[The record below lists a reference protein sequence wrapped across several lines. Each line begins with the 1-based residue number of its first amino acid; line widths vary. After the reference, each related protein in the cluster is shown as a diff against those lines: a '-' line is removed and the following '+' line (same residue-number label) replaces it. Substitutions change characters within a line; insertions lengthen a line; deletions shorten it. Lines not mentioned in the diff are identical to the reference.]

1 MLIHSLSVML
11 TLFNNIGVFMKKN
24 NESLSPSASLARNK
38 GADISRINMM
48 RNYLVSLMDEANAA
62 KLAYCS
68 PEVIEPIYNGSTR
81 MGPASIFIN
90 TGSQEDIS
98 YIRET
103 ALKQGEEFAL
113 KINGHTCHFDG
124 PNDQGRDTANSKYL
138 AYPDTEISSLQK
150 KEPHRA
156 GVVEVRNILTDIMT
170 GKEMIVSFI
179 SRGPIGSPVSDPTLQ
194 ITDSYYVIHSEYLLY
209 RMMSPEEF
217 SKDVAEKGYMF
228 INFHSAG
235 KLNENNTSANLNE
248 RRIYMDV
255 ERFHSYSANNQYAG
269 NSIAPKKINHRFAN
283 MNNIRNHFGERLDEH
298 MFISGFEMEDEIVY
312 FGGAYPSGCGKTG
325 TAMTGNHLI
334 GDDLA
339 KIFIDPVRGEVKAV
353 NPEKGMFGIIEG
365 VNESDDPEIMVVL
378 EGEGKEVI
386 FSNLLVSDGKPY
398 WNGMGEALPE
408 RGRNFEGEWSSR
420 SAKPASHKNARFT
433 ISLDTLT
440 IYDPFSEDPY
450 GVKLSGLLFGGR
462 DYTTMP
468 TIVMAHDWMNSVVHG
483 AIIRSATTATEIGA
497 DGSEKRS
504 PFANEAFFPGPLAH
518 YINHY
523 KAFGEN
529 PQIAKENLPSG
540 FQVNYWLHKSGRGTL
555 KPGETDGLIG
565 EKRDTKVW
573 MHIMALMHQGK
584 VETIWTPIGRIPKY
598 RDLKRLFKEL
608 IDKDYDRETYFKQF
622 SLYTENLI
630 KRVDM
635 SITEFAKEKGMPD
648 EFFHV
653 LDTWHRDLAALKV
666 TVGDV
671 VTPDQM
677 IEYVAANQPQQ

>member
-1 MLIHSLSVML
+1 MH
-11 TLFNNIGVFMKKN
+11 
-24 NESLSPSASLARNK
+24 
-38 GADISRINMM
+38 
-48 RNYLVSLMDEANAA
+48 
-62 KLAYCS
+62 CS

-81 MGPASIFIN
+81 MSPDSIFIN
-90 TGSQEDIS
+90 TGSPEDMA
-98 YIRET
+98 YIRSKALET
-103 ALKQGEEFAL
+103 SEEFAL
-113 KINGHTCHFDG
+113 IKKNHTCHFDG
-124 PNDQGRDTANSKYL
+124 PGDQGRDTANTKYL
-138 AYPDTEISSLQK
+138 AYTDTEISSLQK
-150 KEPHRA
+150 KEEHRA
-156 GVVEVRNILTDIMT
+156 GVVEARNIITDIMQS
-170 GKEMIVSFI
+170 KEMIISFI

-194 ITDSYYVIHSEYLLY
+194 ITDSYYVIHSEFILY
-209 RMMSPEEF
+209 RMMTPEAF
-217 SKDVAEKGYMF
+217 SKDVADKGYMF

-235 KLNENNTSANLNE
+235 KLDKTNVSANLAE

-255 ERFHSYSANNQYAG
+255 ERFRSYSSNNQYAG

-298 MFISGFEMEDEIVY
+298 MFIAGFEMEDEIVY

-325 TAMTGNHLI
+325 TAMTGTHLV

-339 KIFIDPVRGEVKAV
+339 KIFIDSKSGEVRAV
-353 NPEKGMFGIIEG
+353 NPERGMFGIIEG
-365 VNESDDPEIMVVL
+365 VNQEDDPETMAVL
-378 EGEGKEVI
+378 SGDGNEVI
-386 FSNLLVSDGKPY
+386 FSNLLVSDNKPY
-398 WNGMGEALPE
+398 WSGMGETLPDK
-408 RGRNFEGEWSSR
+408 GRSFEGEWSAN
-420 SAKPASHKNARFT
+420 SAKPPSHKNARFT
-433 ISLDTLT
+433 ISLDNLKN
-440 IYDPFSEDPY
+440 YDPATESPE

-504 PFANEAFFPGPLAH
+504 PFANEAFFPGPLAQ

-529 PQIAKENLPSG
+529 LNIKRENLPSG
-540 FQVNYWLHKSGRGTL
+540 FQVNYWLHKSGRGVL
-555 KPGETDGLIG
+555 GPGEPDDLIG

-573 MHIMALMHQGK
+573 MRIMALMHQGK

-598 RDLKRLFKEL
+598 QDLKKLFTEVIDKEYEKEL
-608 IDKDYDRETYFKQF
+608 YTKQF
-622 SLYTENLI
+622 SLYLDNLI

-635 SITEFAKEKGMPD
+635 SITEFAKEKDMAD

-653 LDTWHRDLAALKV
+653 LDTWHRDLAALKA
-666 TVGDV
+666 TIGPI

-677 IEYVAANQPQQ
+677 IEYVAANQSE